1 MGIVV
6 IHYRLTVIPMSQ
18 SAQWNVIIR
27 VLNVAQLMSN
37 IFFSNKKSNFA
48 VSGCRERFAR
58 TARLACRVSTLGGGR
73 KESSNIGAQYCA
85 FDSQG
90 YDAAAALQR
99 RREPSLLC
107 TVEAVEAGYLWLFH
121 HVALT
126 PTGYWRWTGLYSGQ
140 ICVLCSATLCP
151 LSIFHCSW
159 TRGMQ
164 PALGRH

>member
-107 TVEAVEAGYLWLFH
+107 TVEAVEAGYLWLFMVISSCCGPKNCSMTCWWRFQKYIMINACQGL
-121 HVALT
+121 VACHEFKNN
-126 PTGYWRWTGLYSGQ
+126 G
-140 ICVLCSATLCP
+140 ICSV
-151 LSIFHCSW
+151 
-159 TRGMQ
+159 
-164 PALGRH
+164 GRV